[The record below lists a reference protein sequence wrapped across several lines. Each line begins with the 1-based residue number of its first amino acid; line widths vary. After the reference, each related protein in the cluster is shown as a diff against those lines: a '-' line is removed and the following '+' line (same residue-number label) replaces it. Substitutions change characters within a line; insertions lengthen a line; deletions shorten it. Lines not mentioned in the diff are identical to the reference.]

1 MRLSISFVS
10 FWQKFLDDIG
20 VVISMIAITLIA
32 VIVVTIKVVL
42 LYQEVRHVFKFNNK
56 SR

>member
-42 LYQEVRHVFKFNNK
+42 LYQEVDKT
-56 SR
+56 